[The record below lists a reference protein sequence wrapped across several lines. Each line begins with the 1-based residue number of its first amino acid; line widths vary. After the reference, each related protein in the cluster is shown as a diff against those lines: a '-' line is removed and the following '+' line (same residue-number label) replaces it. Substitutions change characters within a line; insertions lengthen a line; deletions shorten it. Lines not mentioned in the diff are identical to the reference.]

1 MRLVCLLGSKLH
13 EILVKN
19 DIDPNIDE
27 LNLDLLISF
36 DLIGHHLSC
45 CAANA
50 RHYFDSF
57 IIRNLLKGLF
67 NEF

>member
-1 MRLVCLLGSKLH
+1 MRLACLLGSKLH

-19 DIDPNIDE
+19 GIYPNIDE
-27 LNLDLLISF
+27 FNLNLLISF